1 MAHRAIS
8 RMLVVLVLVA
18 FATTALIAFDDRQA
32 SPQGLLNET
41 DWNDVFAQEPL
52 TTLGDLGFN
61 EIEQKLARWATH
73 DVSNAQEYRFGFDT
87 ALPVTLDEGGTA
99 QC

>member
-18 FATTALIAFDDRQA
+18 FATAALIAFDGSQA

-41 DWNDVFAQEPL
+41 GWDDVFAQEPL
-52 TTLGDLGFN
+52 TTFGDLGFN
-61 EIEQKLARWATH
+61 EIE
-73 DVSNAQEYRFGFDT
+73 
-87 ALPVTLDEGGTA
+87 
-99 QC
+99 